1 MTEEEEIGMYYDEFL
16 IGCAFLVV
24 CLVLIDAMFC
34 GFLAMVHSLS
44 NAEIEKSEEE
54 FGGKLTQRL
63 RDIKENEIAYE
74 NRTLIAIVVVSAV
87 TGALFL
93 PNLFGFLYFIIVGNW
108 GGLPEILQALPSA
121 VVILVSFLLSVFVL
135 SVLVLTFA
143 VLVPRRL
150 VRRMS
155 VPRMAGFAAVVMAI
169 SVIFKPITELTNIL
183 AKGILRLFGIK
194 KPAAKADVTEEEIIS
209 MVNEG
214 HELGVFEADE
224 AEMIANIFEFGDKEA
239 KDIMTNRSN
248 ITAIDVEMNLPDAID
263 FMLEEKN
270 SRYPVYEENLDHIVG
285 ILHFKDAIRFQ
296 NVNKRAK
303 AKLSAYP
310 ELLREAVFVPETKNI
325 DDLFQEMQ
333 SKKLQMVIVADEYGQ
348 TSGLVAMED
357 ILEEIVGNIMDEYD
371 EEEDY
376 IEEKGENI
384 YEMDGLTPLEELEEE
399 FGISFDDD
407 NFETLNGFM
416 ISKLEH
422 IPADNELFEI
432 DYCGYHFKAL
442 EVENRMFKTISVIRN
457 IAKEEVE
464 TEEEIETIKFVEEND
479 K

>member
-1 MTEEEEIGMYYDEFL
+1 MDYDSYL
-16 IGCAFLVV
+16 ICCAVLVV
-24 CLVLIDAMFC
+24 CFVLIDAMFC

-44 NAEIEKSEEE
+44 NADIEKREEE
-54 FGGKLTQRL
+54 LGEKLTRKL
-63 RDIKENEIAYE
+63 RNIKENEIAYE
-74 NRTLIAIVVVSAV
+74 NRALIAIVVLSAV
-87 TGALFL
+87 AGALFL
-93 PNLFGFLYFIIVGNW
+93 PNLLSFLYFIIMGNW
-108 GGLPEILQALPSA
+108 GKLPEFMQVLPWE
-121 VVILVSFLLSVFVL
+121 VVVLASFLLGVFVL
-135 SVLVLTFA
+135 SVLVLTFT
-143 VLVPRRL
+143 VLIPRRL

-155 VPRMAGFAAVVMAI
+155 VLRMARFASVVMAI
-169 SVIFKPITELTNIL
+169 SVILKPVTNLTNLL
-183 AKGILRLFGIK
+183 AKGILRLFGVK
-194 KPAAKADVTEEEIIS
+194 KVAAKADVTEEEIIS

-214 HELGVFEADE
+214 QELGVLEADE
-224 AEMIANIFEFGDKEA
+224 AEMIANIFEYGDKEA

-270 SRYPVYEENLDHIVG
+270 SRYPVYEENLDHIIG

-333 SKKLQMVIVADEYGQ
+333 SKKLQMVIVSDEYGQ

-357 ILEEIVGNIMDEYD
+357 ILEEIVGNILDEYD

-376 IEEKGENI
+376 IEEKGENT
-384 YEMDGLTPLEELEEE
+384 YEIDGLTPLEELEEE
-399 FGISFDDD
+399 LGITFDDE

-422 IPADNELFEI
+422 IPEEDEFFEM
-432 DYCGYHFKAL
+432 DYGGYHFKAL
-442 EVENRMFKTISVIRN
+442 EIENKIFKTISVVRN
-457 IAKEEVE
+457 EVKTEENTDEEEV
-464 TEEEIETIKFVEEND
+464 ITIKSVEETD
-479 K
+479 E

>member
-1 MTEEEEIGMYYDEFL
+1 MKYESFL
-16 IGCAFLVV
+16 IGCTIPVI
-24 CLVLIDAMFC
+24 CLILIDAMFC
-34 GFLAMVHSLS
+34 GFLAMIHSLS
-44 NAEIEKSEEE
+44 NANIDKNEEE
-54 FGGKLTQRL
+54 LGEKLTQKL
-63 RDIKENEIAYE
+63 KDIKENEIAYE
-74 NRTLIAIVVVSAV
+74 NRTLIAIIMLSSVI
-87 TGALFL
+87 GAISL
-93 PNLFGFLYFIIVGNW
+93 PNLFGLLYNLILGNW
-108 GGLPEILQALPSA
+108 GLFPEFILALHPA
-121 VVILVSFLLSVFVL
+121 IVILVSYVAGLFIIAVL
-135 SVLVLTFA
+135 ALTFT
-143 VLVPRRL
+143 VLIPRRL

-155 VPRMAGFAAVVMAI
+155 VLKMARFASAVMAI
-169 SVIFKPITELTNIL
+169 SVILKPITDLTNLL

-194 KPAAKADVTEEEIIS
+194 KSVQKADVTEEEIIS

-214 HELGVFEADE
+214 QELGVFEADE
-224 AEMIANIFEFGDKEA
+224 AEMIANIFEYGDKEA

-270 SRYPVYEENLDHIVG
+270 SRYPVYEENLDHIIG

-333 SKKLQMVIVADEYGQ
+333 SKKLQMVIVSDEYGQ

-357 ILEEIVGNIMDEYD
+357 ILEEIVGNILDEYD

-376 IEEKGENI
+376 IEEKGENT
-384 YEMDGLTPLEELEEE
+384 YEIDGLTPLEELEEE
-399 FGISFDDD
+399 LGITFDDE

-422 IPADNELFEI
+422 IPEEDEFFEM
-432 DYCGYHFKAL
+432 DYGGYHFKAL
-442 EVENRMFKTISVIRN
+442 EIENKIFKTVSVIRN
-457 IAKEEVE
+457 VTKAEMTV
-464 TEEEIETIKFVEEND
+464 TEDEAETINFVEEND

>member
-1 MTEEEEIGMYYDEFL
+1 MDAETLAYLLLF
-16 IGCAFLVV
+16 V
-24 CLVLIDAMFC
+24 CLLLMDAMFC
-34 GFLAMVHSLS
+34 GFIALIHSISSADIDKNEESLGEKLATKLRK
-44 NAEIEKSEEE
+44 IE
-54 FGGKLTQRL
+54 
-63 RDIKENEIAYE
+63 ENEIAYE
-74 NRTLIAIVVVSAV
+74 NRSLIAIVVVTAV
-87 TGALFL
+87 L
-93 PNLFGFLYFIIVGNW
+93 
-108 GGLPEILQALPSA
+108 GGIALPKVMEWCCHFIVEKQSVMPA
-121 VVILVSFLLSVFVL
+121 FLEKLPVEFLCGLFFVL
-135 SVLVLTFA
+135 VIFLAFVLILTFA
-143 VLVPRRL
+143 VLIPRRL
-150 VRRMS
+150 VRYM
-155 VPRMAGFAAVVMAI
+155 PIKRMAMFASVVMAV
-169 SVIFKPITELTNIL
+169 SVVLKPVTGLTNLL
-183 AKGILRLFGIK
+183 AKGILRLFGVK
-194 KPAAKADVTEEEIIS
+194 KPAVKADVTEEEIIS

-214 HELGVFEADE
+214 QELGVLEADE
-224 AEMIANIFEFGDKEA
+224 AEMIANIFEYGDKEA

-333 SKKLQMVIVADEYGQ
+333 SKKLQMVIVSDEYGQ
-348 TSGLVAMED
+348 TSGLIAMED
-357 ILEEIVGNIMDEYD
+357 ILEEIVGNILDEYD

-384 YEMDGLTPLEELEEE
+384 YEIDGLTPLDELEEE
-399 FGISFDDD
+399 LGITFDDE

-422 IPADNELFEI
+422 IPEEDEFFEM
-432 DYCGYHFKAL
+432 DYGGYHFKAL
-442 EVENRMFKTISVIRN
+442 EIENKIFKTVSVIRN
-457 IAKEEVE
+457 VTKAEMIVAEDEA
-464 TEEEIETIKFVEEND
+464 ETINFVEEND

>member
-1 MTEEEEIGMYYDEFL
+1 MDAEMTGFILLF
-16 IGCAFLVV
+16 V
-24 CLVLIDAMFC
+24 CLLLMDAMFC
-34 GFLAMVHSLS
+34 GFIAMIHSIRGTDIDK
-44 NAEIEKSEEE
+44 NEEKL
-54 FGGKLTQRL
+54 GAKLTGKMRHI
-63 RDIKENEIAYE
+63 DDNEIAYE
-74 NRTLIAIVVVSAV
+74 NRALIAIVATTAILGAISIPKLLQWCCDFIVTNHNKMPEFLQVV
-87 TGALFL
+87 
-93 PNLFGFLYFIIVGNW
+93 PQ
-108 GGLPEILQALPSA
+108 ILLIAA
-121 VVILVSFLLSVFVL
+121 FFTVVIFVSFVL
-135 SVLVLTFA
+135 MLTFA
-143 VLVPRRL
+143 VLIPRRL
-150 VRRMS
+150 VRHLS
-155 VPRMAGFAAVVMAI
+155 IQRMAGFATMVMAVSI
-169 SVIFKPITELTNIL
+169 VLKPLTDLTNLL
-183 AKGILRLFGIK
+183 AKAILRLFGIK
-194 KPAAKADVTEEEIIS
+194 KTGNKTDVTEEEIIS

-214 HELGVFEADE
+214 QELGVLEAEE
-224 AEMIANIFEFGDKEA
+224 AEMIANIFEYGDKEA

-333 SKKLQMVIVADEYGQ
+333 SKKLQMVIVSDEYGQ

-357 ILEEIVGNIMDEYD
+357 ILEEIVGNILDEYD

-384 YEMDGLTPLEELEEE
+384 YEIDGLTPLEELEEE
-399 FGISFDDD
+399 LGITFDDV

-416 ISKLEH
+416 ISRLEH
-422 IPADNELFEI
+422 IPEEDEFFET
-432 DYCGYHFKAL
+432 DYAGYHFKAL
-442 EVENRMFKTISVIRN
+442 EIENKIFKTVSVIRN
-457 IAKEEVE
+457 AESAETTEE
-464 TEEEIETIKFVEEND
+464 TEEADAIKFVEESD